1 MNNDFIDYNKLFL
14 KFPNQSDKEMII
26 NYEKKLFEL
35 GCISEKSLSS
45 WVNINFGYW
54 LNNIINDSKGFSD
67 KECYSGVSIFLY
79 YLIYDNEIIGSGSLR
94 INPECNNILKETGGH
109 IGYGIRPDKR
119 GKGFGTYFC
128 HLLLEKAQEN
138 DLSKVMITCKEDNI
152 GSSKIIEN
160 NFGEYIDK
168 VKDRDNV
175 TYKRYLIDVEKSL
188 IEFNDKIN
196 KLK

>member
-1 MNNDFIDYNKLFL
+1 MLL
-14 KFPNQSDKEMII
+14 K
-26 NYEKKLFEL
+26 
-35 GCISEKSLSS
+35 
-45 WVNINFGYW
+45 
-54 LNNIINDSKGFSD
+54 
-67 KECYSGVSIFLY
+67 
-79 YLIYDNEIIGSGSLR
+79 
-94 INPECNNILKETGGH
+94 
-109 IGYGIRPDKR
+109 
-119 GKGFGTYFC
+119 
-128 HLLLEKAQEN
+128 KAQEN
-138 DLSKVMITCKEDNI
+138 GLSKVMITCKEDNI

>member
-1 MNNDFIDYNKLFL
+1 
-14 KFPNQSDKEMII
+14 
-26 NYEKKLFEL
+26 
-35 GCISEKSLSS
+35 
-45 WVNINFGYW
+45 
-54 LNNIINDSKGFSD
+54 
-67 KECYSGVSIFLY
+67 
-79 YLIYDNEIIGSGSLR
+79 
-94 INPECNNILKETGGH
+94 
-109 IGYGIRPDKR
+109 
-119 GKGFGTYFC
+119 
-128 HLLLEKAQEN
+128 
-138 DLSKVMITCKEDNI
+138 MITCKEDNI

>member
-1 MNNDFIDYNKLFL
+1 M
-14 KFPNQSDKEMII
+14 
-26 NYEKKLFEL
+26 
-35 GCISEKSLSS
+35 
-45 WVNINFGYW
+45 
-54 LNNIINDSKGFSD
+54 
-67 KECYSGVSIFLY
+67 
-79 YLIYDNEIIGSGSLR
+79 
-94 INPECNNILKETGGH
+94 
-109 IGYGIRPDKR
+109 
-119 GKGFGTYFC
+119 
-128 HLLLEKAQEN
+128 LLEKAQEN

>member
-1 MNNDFIDYNKLFL
+1 M
-14 KFPNQSDKEMII
+14 
-26 NYEKKLFEL
+26 
-35 GCISEKSLSS
+35 
-45 WVNINFGYW
+45 
-54 LNNIINDSKGFSD
+54 
-67 KECYSGVSIFLY
+67 
-79 YLIYDNEIIGSGSLR
+79 
-94 INPECNNILKETGGH
+94 
-109 IGYGIRPDKR
+109 
-119 GKGFGTYFC
+119 
-128 HLLLEKAQEN
+128 LLEKAQGN